1 MKRAVIIS
9 GGKIQTDFA
18 LAFEDTDL
26 GLRDRGR

>member
-18 LAFEDTDL
+18 LAF
-26 GLRDRGR
+26 LRTQTWDYE